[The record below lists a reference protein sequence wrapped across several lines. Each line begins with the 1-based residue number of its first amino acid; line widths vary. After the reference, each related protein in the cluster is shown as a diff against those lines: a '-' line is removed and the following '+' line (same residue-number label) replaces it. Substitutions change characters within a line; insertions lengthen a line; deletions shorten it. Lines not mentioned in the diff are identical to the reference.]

1 MDSKG
6 ELTLMQGREALLPQ
20 EMSCIQA
27 QTRTGIYTLLL
38 FFLSCQADGFR
49 LSHNQVHQQL
59 LLIPFTLLFCGGMLW
74 LLLPQLRYVGKWRLL
89 LEKSAAR
96 VGGLPAITVFLTLS
110 SALFVYQSHYYVA
123 AGYRLHPIA
132 TLVVFGCA
140 LAGVCSSFWV
150 KGRSAGGYLFAA
162 VLIAY
167 IGVYLLSIWS
177 FPNSVQRSD
186 MLPLLSEAGK
196 TLLKGHNPYRLYT
209 FPTESVFLTYLPG
222 TLLAFIP
229 AVLLH
234 IDLRFINIV
243 YVVTLAVLIYRSA
256 AIQYRREVASLIGIF
271 LLSPYMLYR
280 HEIYTQPH
288 WLSLVACFLLLQ
300 RRRFLWA
307 AVVFGVSAALSQF
320 SWILFPFFLLFI
332 FRQKGFNRA
341 ILSAAVVL
349 LAFGVIVGPF
359 IAWSPEA
366 FLYGVLTH
374 WQNNAVNARPINFS
388 YWAAALVGAQHLEL
402 VQFLILAAIFIRC
415 AVTRSCRTLP
425 QCLRWMA
432 VSFTGFI
439 MLNIL
444 VWGYFFLLLE
454 VILLLYL
461 LSTNGW
467 LQESDQLQPVSAM
480 RVSSRS

>member
-1 MDSKG
+1 MP
-6 ELTLMQGREALLPQ
+6 LREAH
-20 EMSCIQA
+20 A
-27 QTRTGIYTLLL
+27 RVGIFTLLL
-38 FFLSCQADGFR
+38 LFLSCQADGLR

-74 LLLPQLRYVGKWRLL
+74 LLLPQLRCIGKWRSL
-89 LEKSAAR
+89 LESPVALGSGIPILA
-96 VGGLPAITVFLTLS
+96 FYLTLS
-110 SALFVYQSHYYVA
+110 CALFIYQSHYFA
-123 AGYRLHPIA
+123 AVGYRLHPVA
-132 TLVVFGCA
+132 TFIVFGCA
-140 LAGVCSSFWV
+140 LAGVVSSLWI
-150 KGRSAGGYLFAA
+150 KGRSAGNYLFAA

-167 IGVYLLSIWS
+167 IGITLLSIWS

-229 AVLLH
+229 AALLH

-243 YVVTLAVLIYRSA
+243 YVVVLAALIYRSA
-256 AIQYRREVASLIGIF
+256 AIPYRREVAFLIGIF
-271 LLSPYMLYR
+271 LLSPYVLYR

-288 WLSLVACFLLLQ
+288 WLSLVSCFLLLH

-307 AVVFGVSAALSQF
+307 AIVFGVSAALSQF

-332 FRQKGFNRA
+332 FRQKGFRSA
-341 ILSAAVVL
+341 IFLGAVAL
-349 LAFGVIVGPF
+349 LVFGAIVGPF

-388 YWAAALVGAQHLEL
+388 YWVAALVGARYLEL
-402 VQFLILAAIFIRC
+402 VQFLVLAAIFIRC

-425 QCLRWMA
+425 QTLRWMA
-432 VSFTGFI
+432 VSLTSFI

-454 VILLLYL
+454 VVLLLYL
-461 LSTNGW
+461 VSTNGW
-467 LQESDQLQPVSAM
+467 LQESDELLPVIPVS
-480 RVSSRS
+480 VSSGH